1 MNKKHQKIYWISL
14 AVLFIVAVFC
24 FFKNFNLSWVETNI
38 NHAKIT
44 INFLF
49 PMDQGAFNEHIR
61 LISQR
66 EDNRNFSYSLKWLN
80 NQVVE
85 IKLQEEN
92 EIKGQKIKL
101 LIHNAPT
108 RLGGL
113 TKSETVTIQFKSTI
127 EILSPKSELLISST
141 NPFIVQFNTPMNLK
155 QIYKY
160 LQCDAEFYI
169 KPYETVDSNGNKYTD
184 DTKYILIPKNPLEN
198 EKSYVLLFKA
208 GMASKSGALLK
219 SNQAIMLQVDK
230 KPTIIKT
237 YPAEGDK
244 WIGLY
249 PRFTLESKEPI
260 TRALATINGQTI
272 NGILIDNYHAYFLL
286 DDLLKPETAYHI
298 DFQIQVESSEFS
310 ETKGVEFSSTTLN
323 QNRFWLDIRCENV
336 QEINCYEGNKLIKTI
351 PYTMKSKDNIPRF
364 GTYYLQGKAEVYE
377 NNKQQIGANYWMIIN
392 ETFGI
397 HGDIRNAY
405 WQRLNHTISAKN
417 IVITDEEA
425 AWLYEKMN
433 DQNMIII
440 RK

>member
-85 IKLQEEN
+85 IKLQEDN

-108 RLGGL
+108 LLGGL
-113 TKSETVTIQFKSTI
+113 TKSETVIIQFKSTI
-127 EILSPKSELLISST
+127 EIISPKSELLISST

-169 KPYETVDSNGNKYTD
+169 NPYETVDSNGKKYTD
-184 DTKYILIPKNPLEN
+184 DTKYILIPKNSLEN

-219 SNQAIMLQVDK
+219 NNQVIILQVDK

-260 TRALATINGQTI
+260 TRAIATINGQTI
-272 NGILIDNYHAYFLL
+272 NGVLTDNYHAYFLL
-286 DDLLKPETAYHI
+286 DDLLKPETTYHI
-298 DFQIQVESSEFS
+298 DFQTQVESTEFS
-310 ETKGVEFSSTTLN
+310 EAKGVDFSTTTLN
-323 QNRFWLDIRCENV
+323 QNRFWLDIRCEDV

-351 PYTMKSKDNIPRF
+351 PYVMKLKDSIPRF

-425 AWLYEKMN
+425 TWLYEKMN